1 MNESEP
7 SAGTPTGWAQG
18 WLRRSSDLPPPVP
31 LLIKVGGS
39 LLKRPGWPTL
49 VGNLVAAESTGQRPV
64 QLVVGGGPVVDG
76 LRQLD
81 QAEPQ
86 PAAQMHRL
94 AIAAM
99 SLTAEIVAERL
110 GLPLATAVT
119 ADTPNVLDIGRA
131 PACLDAIASLPCCWT
146 VTSDSIAAAVAAALG
161 AELLLLKSAVPP
173 AATIP
178 PLVAAGWLDGHFA
191 TASDD
196 LTAIRWAAPA

>member
-1 MNESEP
+1 MTVTSHRGRV
-7 SAGTPTGWAQG
+7 ADGWLQG
-18 WLRRSSDLPPPVP
+18 WLRRSPGVPPPVP

-39 LLKRPGWPTL
+39 LLKRAGWPTL
-49 VGNLVAAESTGQRPV
+49 IGKLVAAESTGQRPV
-64 QLVVGGGPVVDG
+64 RLVVGGGPVVDG

-81 QAEPQ
+81 QAEAQ

-99 SLTAEIVAERL
+99 SLTAEVVAERL

-119 ADTPNVLDIGRA
+119 ADTPNVLDIGRSSDCRA
-131 PACLDAIASLPCCWT
+131 ALTPLPCSWT

-161 AELLLLKSAVPP
+161 AELLLVKSVVPP
-173 AATIP
+173 AAAIP
-178 PLVAAGWLDGHFA
+178 PLVDAGWLDGHFA
-191 TASDD
+191 TASSH

>member
-39 LLKRPGWPTL
+39 LLKRPGWPML
-49 VGNLVAAESTGQRPV
+49 LGNLVAAESTGQRPV
-64 QLVVGGGPVVDG
+64 RLVVGGGPVVDG

-119 ADTPNVLDIGRA
+119 ADTPNVLDIGHA
-131 PACLDAIASLPCCWT
+131 PACLDAIASLPCSWS
-146 VTSDSIAAAVAAALG
+146 VTSDSIAAAVAAAIG
-161 AELLLLKSAVPP
+161 GELLLLKSVVPP
-173 AATIP
+173 APAIP
-178 PLVAAGWLDGHFA
+178 PLITAGWLDDHFDE
-191 TASDD
+191 ASSD
-196 LTAIRWAAPA
+196 LTTIRWAAPA

>member
-1 MNESEP
+1 MSEP
-7 SAGTPTGWAQG
+7 SAGTPTGWAKG

-64 QLVVGGGPVVDG
+64 RLVVGGGPVVDG

-110 GLPLATAVT
+110 GLSLATAVT
-119 ADTPNVLDIGRA
+119 ADTPNVLDIGHA

-161 AELLLLKSAVPP
+161 AELLLVKSAVPP

-191 TASDD
+191 EAGSH